1 MSLLQIDFSST
12 LCEFSPATIKIKNSQ
27 EILMKF
33 KLLIVGLL
41 TVSAL
46 PAIAQPPEDTS
57 LSFFITSVGSGDGA
71 NLGGL
76 AGADAHCASLA
87 AAVGASGKTWRAY
100 LSTTGSNGDARDR
113 IGEGPWYNAEGQ
125 LVARSLADLHY
136 SNVNF
141 TKQTALN
148 EKGEVVNGRGDQPN
162 QHDILTGSNPD
173 GTASEMTC
181 NNWTS
186 SAEDGSAMVGHFDRT
201 GGGVIPESWNAAHP
215 SRGCSQDNLIA
226 TGGNGYFFCFAQ

>member
-1 MSLLQIDFSST
+1 MKIKTLIAAAGLLSLST
-12 LCEFSPATIKIKNSQ
+12 LPA
-27 EILMKF
+27 L
-33 KLLIVGLL
+33 
-41 TVSAL
+41 
-46 PAIAQPPEDTS
+46 AQAQAEDDTS
-57 LSFFITSVGSGDGA
+57 MGFFITSVGSGDGA

-76 AGADAHCASLA
+76 AGADAHCAALA
-87 AAVGASGKTWRAY
+87 TAAGSTGKTWRAY
-100 LSTTGSNGDARDR
+100 LSTNGRSGVDARDR
-113 IGEGPWYNAEGQ
+113 IGTGPWYNSDNQ
-125 LVARSLADLHY
+125 LVARSLDDLHY

-148 EKGEVVNGRGDQPN
+148 ELGQVVNGRGDQPN

-181 NNWTS
+181 NNWS
-186 SAEDGSAMVGHFDRT
+186 SNAEDGSAMVGHFDRS

-215 SRGCSQDNLIA
+215 SRGCGQDNLIA

>member
-1 MSLLQIDFSST
+1 
-12 LCEFSPATIKIKNSQ
+12 
-27 EILMKF
+27 MKF
-33 KLLIVGLL
+33 KTLIATAGLL
-41 TVSAL
+41 SLSTFPAL
-46 PAIAQPPEDTS
+46 AQAQAEEDTS
-57 LSFFITSVGSGDGA
+57 MGFFITSVGSGDGA

-76 AGADAHCASLA
+76 AGADAHCAALA
-87 AAVGASGKTWRAY
+87 AAAGSTGKTWRAY
-100 LSTTGSNGDARDR
+100 LSTNGRNGVNAKDR
-113 IGEGPWYNAEGQ
+113 IGSGPWYNANNQ
-125 LVARSLADLHY
+125 LVARSLDDLHY

-173 GTASEMTC
+173 GTATDMTC

-201 GGGVIPESWNAAHP
+201 GGGVIPESWNAAHA